1 MEYVTCQK
9 SISSVKAQSSNKIQ
23 MTEIFL
29 GGLLSLK
36 EFQMMDEIEQA
47 REGWRKKAREVA
59 RNVVAPRAAEI
70 DAKGEFPWDIV
81 KVFAQEGFLSL
92 LVPEEYG
99 GKDVDITSFCIVV
112 DEIAYSCVSSALLI
126 IAHTVGMMP
135 VVLAESRELKER
147 VLTRTTRDGTL
158 FCFCLTEPEA
168 GSDAASIRTKAFLK
182 GDHYLLNGRKCFITN
197 GGVSDFYTVFA
208 TTQTDKRIEGIT
220 GFLIEK
226 GTPGLSIGKTEE
238 KMGIRGSNT
247 TEVVLEDAKVPISQR
262 IGEEGVGW
270 WLMMRTLNRSRPA
283 IGALALGVAQ
293 GALDYLIQ
301 FSRERGWAEGK
312 NDILGVQ
319 FILADMA
326 IEIEAARALV
336 YEAAGMIDEKVKGT
350 PVQMY
355 SAMSKYFASDVAMN
369 VTTNAVQM
377 MGWHGLVQSH
387 PVERMMRDAKV
398 IQIFEGTNQI
408 QRMVVAHTLLKSK

>member
-1 MEYVTCQK
+1 M
-9 SISSVKAQSSNKIQ
+9 S
-23 MTEIFL
+23 
-29 GGLLSLK
+29 
-36 EFQMMDEIEQA
+36 DIEQA
-47 REGWRKKAREVA
+47 REGWRKKAKEVA

-81 KVFAQEGFLSL
+81 NAFAQEGFLGL
-92 LVPEEYG
+92 LIPKEYG
-99 GKDVDITSFCIVV
+99 GQDTDITSFCIVI

-135 VVLAESRELKER
+135 IVLAESMELKES
-147 VLTRTTRDGTL
+147 VLTRVTKEGAL

-168 GSDAASIRTKAFLK
+168 GSDAASIRTKAILK

-197 GGVSDFYTVFA
+197 GGVSDFYTVFT
-208 TTQTDKRIEGIT
+208 TTQSNKRIEGIT

-247 TEVVLEDAKVPISQR
+247 TEVILEDVQVPISQR
-262 IGEEGVGW
+262 VGDEGVGW

-283 IGALALGVAQ
+283 IGALALGVAR
-293 GALDYLIQ
+293 GALDYVIQ
-301 FSRERGWAEGK
+301 FSRERGWVEGK
-312 NDILGVQ
+312 QDILGVPLM
-319 FILADMA
+319 LADMA

-355 SAMSKYFASDVAMN
+355 SAMSKFFASDVAMN
-369 VTTNAVQM
+369 VTTNAVQIM
-377 MGWHGLVQSH
+377 EWQGLVRSH
-387 PVERMMRDAKV
+387 PIERMMRDAKV

-408 QRMVVAHTLLKSK
+408 QRMVVAHTLLKPK